1 MSPWLNNERRVVFS
15 TPLKAPAFIKKIVGQ
30 KVTVCTAFTWLLS
43 CLQPVIQHS
52 TLQTCNQCMCS
63 AACILHATS
72 QVANAGVEVLEVI
85 ETQLLQRQPDGS
97 IIVESKPLLAA
108 PGASKFTTHAFF
120 SMKEEV
126 NGHKNCTVRH

>member
-1 MSPWLNNERRVVFS
+1 M
-15 TPLKAPAFIKKIVGQ
+15 
-30 KVTVCTAFTWLLS
+30 
-43 CLQPVIQHS
+43 
-52 TLQTCNQCMCS
+52 
-63 AACILHATS
+63 S

-97 IIVESKPLLAA
+97 IIIESKPLLAA

-126 NGHKNCTVRH
+126 NGHKNCTVRYGFTAKSCYQVDVCPLMWSL